1 MDIKSVNKVDTVASL
16 VLGTFFPL
24 FPNILL
30 FYLYVGIYN
39 YHSQLCNVAKRV
51 SSKPKKKEIILHPG
65 LHKML
70 PKGPPVLKLF
80 S

>member
-1 MDIKSVNKVDTVASL
+1 MQYGQKGFIKA
-16 VLGTFFPL
+16 
-24 FPNILL
+24 
-30 FYLYVGIYN
+30 
-39 YHSQLCNVAKRV
+39 
-51 SSKPKKKEIILHPG
+51 KKKEKIMHPG